1 MDDIVD
7 VRSSFVESFE
17 KKGIRSKIDWD
28 LDEER
33 KIKISIQGILLFPS
47 LLLFF
52 SLLWF
57 IMRRQKL
64 IIPELNS
71 NGWGI
76 G

>member
-28 LDEER
+28 LDKER
-33 KIKISIQGILLFPS
+33 KIKISIQGIPFFPLS
-47 LLLFF
+47 SF
-52 SLLWF
+52 SF